1 MKFAK
6 YLQDETIPEWR
17 KAYMNYKQGKKHLKA
32 IERAFERAIEQ
43 RESALN
49 APTQDPFALSHQQT
63 AATDSTLSEPATNKR
78 SNSLRTHQP
87 NHQDL
92 DQDTDSP
99 SGATPIFSKGRDRN
113 RSYSSINIPSA
124 NASNQPSLKVDDDL
138 SVYSAV
144 TEVDGNAASG
154 SEAPVTKTPQRA
166 STMCNNMR
174 KNSQVF
180 KALTRRFTM
189 ANLPEHTRHPR
200 RIIVENNDLE
210 TVRSQLMPEEKAFF
224 DFLDDQLEMVD
235 TFYKEKEL
243 EAVTKLK
250 VIKQQLYVANEW
262 KRRYDVRKAKADAE
276 SRWYEAEWSRM
287 RNGIGNL
294 MRADTTLTEDVVIGP
309 LDSDPPHVGA
319 HPRSQACGFSTSS
332 GQGSAG
338 LRHRGNAKP
347 GVDPAV
353 RQEQMIQEDEEDRRQ
368 HLNHKVAR
376 TRIKTAL
383 SEFYRSL
390 EMLKNYKALNSTG
403 FAKIMKKFDK
413 TAGWKASK
421 AFEHSKLLPRYFM
434 TSTLLKDL
442 TVETEDLYINSFEQG
457 HRRRGM
463 AKLRIPDSK
472 NQTHHNTAIRVG
484 IYMGLALPLMV
495 QGLQSAFSK
504 ETQADIPYWDSLLL
518 VYAGLFLTILFGC
531 LFGLNMKVW
540 YKNKINYKFIFE
552 FDPRDNLDY
561 HEFFEIPVFF
571 MLLLSMALYF
581 DFGSRWTHHVA
592 TAYWPLILMSLV
604 TFILLCPLP
613 VFNYGAR
620 KWFLTSCWRIVAS
633 GFKSVEFRD
642 FFIADEM
649 NSLSYSIEQFEFAIC
664 AYVHHW
670 DDLPLYCKTSQ
681 MWITPFVTALP
692 PWFRFMQC
700 IRRFKD
706 TAEWFPHLVNA
717 GKYTSSLVTLFVYFA
732 FRHYGGNALKA
743 AYIFMAIVS
752 STYTFVWDV
761 YMDWGLF
768 RFGKYGG
775 AAYGHPF
782 LRPELVY
789 SKEWVYYMAIVLD
802 FVGRFAWVVRFM
814 PLNVDVMILSFSLAL
829 VEVLRRW
836 QWNFFRL
843 ENEHLNNCGQFR
855 AIKDIPL
862 PFHIH
867 YEDDTSEPEEFD
879 EEDGKQGQGDA
890 GTMDDQGV
898 KVVPLDRKS
907 SRASFKSSS
916 GGQGTAHG
924 GGDRQISVPSNNRR
938 GSLAPP
944 PEHPSVGRS
953 NTFVDAAMA
962 EAGFN
967 ESQREEMQRQTD
979 AVANKFFNRRD
990 FDTKMDDDEFL
1001 LRTSPRG
1008 RSRTRTG
1015 LGAPA
1020 NAMGPSPVGL
1030 GLNMEGD
1037 DGISTFDLPATA
1049 TPRQKTNIGARLF
1062 KRRDDSDDD
1071 FDYDT
1076 D

>member
-1 MKFAK
+1 M
-6 YLQDETIPEWR
+6 
-17 KAYMNYKQGKKHLKA
+17 
-32 IERAFERAIEQ
+32 
-43 RESALN
+43 
-49 APTQDPFALSHQQT
+49 
-63 AATDSTLSEPATNKR
+63 
-78 SNSLRTHQP
+78 
-87 NHQDL
+87 
-92 DQDTDSP
+92 
-99 SGATPIFSKGRDRN
+99 
-113 RSYSSINIPSA
+113 
-124 NASNQPSLKVDDDL
+124 
-138 SVYSAV
+138 

-154 SEAPVTKTPQRA
+154 SGSGSGSEAPIAKTPQRA
-166 STMCNNMR
+166 STMGNNMR

-180 KALTRRFTM
+180 KALTRRFTL
-189 ANLPEHTRHPR
+189 ANLPEHMSPR

-210 TVRSQLMPEEKAFF
+210 AVRDQLMPEEKAFF
-224 DFLDDQLEMVD
+224 DFMDDQLEMVD
-235 TFYKEKEL
+235 TFYKDKEL

-250 VIKQQLYVANEW
+250 VIKQQLFVANEW

-287 RNGIGNL
+287 RDGIGNL
-294 MRADTTLTEDVVIGP
+294 MRADTTLTENVVIGP
-309 LDSDPPHVGA
+309 LDSDPAHAGA
-319 HPRSQACGFSTSS
+319 HSRSEACGISTSA
-332 GQGSAG
+332 GQGSAKVTDG
-338 LRHRGNAKP
+338 LRHRGIAKP
-347 GVDPAV
+347 DVDPAV
-353 RQEQMIQEDEEDRRQ
+353 RQEQMILEDEEDRRQ

-376 TRIKTAL
+376 TRLKTAL

-421 AFEHSKLLPRYFM
+421 AFEHTKLRPRYFM
-434 TSTLLKDL
+434 TSTVLKDL
-442 TVETEDLYINSFEQG
+442 TVQAEDLYINSFEKG

-472 NQTHHNTAIRVG
+472 NQMHHNTAGRVG
-484 IYMGLALPLMV
+484 IYLGLALPLMV

-504 ETQADIPYWDSLLL
+504 ETQAEIPYWDSLLL

-531 LFGLNMKVW
+531 LFGINMRVW

-561 HEFFEIPVFF
+561 HEFFELPVFF

-581 DFGSRWTHHVA
+581 DFGSKWTHHVA
-592 TAYWPLILMSLV
+592 TAYWPLILMSLIA
-604 TFILLCPLP
+604 FLLFCPLP
-613 VFNYGAR
+613 IFNYGAR
-620 KWFLTSCWRIVAS
+620 RWFLTSIWRIVAS

-664 AYVHHW
+664 AYIHRW

-732 FRHYGGNALKA
+732 FRHYGSNALKV
-743 AYIFMAIVS
+743 AYIFVAIVS
-752 STYTFVWDV
+752 SSYTFVWDV

-789 SKEWVYYMAIVLD
+789 SKVWVYYMAIVLD

-814 PLNVDVMILSFSLAL
+814 PLNVDVTILSFSLAL

-862 PFHIH
+862 PFHIR
-867 YEDDTSEPEEFD
+867 YEGDTSEQEESD
-879 EEDGKQGQGDA
+879 EEDSSEQDQRVA
-890 GTMDDQGV
+890 GTTDGQSA

-907 SRASFKSSS
+907 SRATFKSSS
-916 GGQGTAHG
+916 GQGIGT
-924 GGDRQISVPSNNRR
+924 GGDSRVSVHSTNRR
-938 GSLAPP
+938 GSLAPGA
-944 PEHPSVGRS
+944 GRS

-967 ESQREEMQRQTD
+967 DTQREELQRQTD
-979 AVANKFFNRRD
+979 AAASKFFNRRD
-990 FDTKMDDDEFL
+990 FDTKMDDDGFL
-1001 LRTSPRG
+1001 PKTSPRG
-1008 RSRTRTG
+1008 LSRTRTG
-1015 LGAPA
+1015 LVASPD
-1020 NAMGPSPVGL
+1020 AMSPSPVGL
-1030 GLNMEGD
+1030 GLNVEGG
-1037 DGISTFDLPATA
+1037 GISTFDLPEAV
-1049 TPRQKTNIGARLF
+1049 TPRRKTRC
-1062 KRRDDSDDD
+1062 RSV
-1071 FDYDT
+1071 
-1076 D
+1076 

>member
-32 IERAFERAIEQ
+32 IERAIEQ
-43 RESALN
+43 RDVLN
-49 APTQDPFALSHQQT
+49 SPAQGPIALSHQQT
-63 AATDSTLSEPATNKR
+63 TATDATFSEPVTSRR

-92 DQDTDSP
+92 DPDTDSP
-99 SGATPIFSKGRDRN
+99 SGATPIFSKGRDHN

-124 NASNQPSLKVDDDL
+124 NANNQPSLNVDDDR

-154 SEAPVTKTPQRA
+154 SEAPITKAPQRG
-166 STMCNNMR
+166 STMGNNMR
-174 KNSQVF
+174 KNSQVI
-180 KALTRRFTM
+180 KALTRRFTL
-189 ANLPEHTRHPR
+189 ANLSEHTTRPR
-200 RIIVENNDLE
+200 RVIVENNDLE
-210 TVRSQLMPEEKAFF
+210 TVRDQLIPEEKAFF

-235 TFYKEKEL
+235 AFYKEKEL

-276 SRWYEAEWSRM
+276 NRWYEAEWSRM

-309 LDSDPPHVGA
+309 LDSDPAHAGA
-319 HPRSQACGFSTSS
+319 HPRSQACGFSTST
-332 GQGSAG
+332 GQGSADG

-347 GVDPAV
+347 DVDLAV
-353 RQEQMIQEDEEDRRQ
+353 RQEQMIREDEEDRRQ
-368 HLNHKVAR
+368 HLHHKVAR

-421 AFEHSKLLPRYFM
+421 AFEHTKLRPRYFM
-434 TSTLLKDL
+434 KSTVLKNL
-442 TVETEDLYINSFEQG
+442 TVETEDLYINAFEKG

-472 NQTHHNTAIRVG
+472 NQSYHNTAVRVG
-484 IYMGLALPLMV
+484 IYLGLALPLMV

-531 LFGLNMKVW
+531 LFGINMKVW

-561 HEFFEIPVFF
+561 HEFFEIPIFF
-571 MLLLSMALYF
+571 MLLLSMAIYF

-604 TFILLCPLP
+604 AFILLCPLP
-613 VFNYGAR
+613 IFNYGAR

-642 FFIADEM
+642 FFIADEL

-664 AYVHHW
+664 AYIHRW
-670 DDLPLYCKTSQ
+670 NDLPLYCKTSQ

-700 IRRFKD
+700 VRRFKD

-752 STYTFVWDV
+752 SSYTFVWDV
-761 YMDWGLF
+761 YMDWGLL

-789 SKEWVYYMAIVLD
+789 SKVWVYYMAIVLD

-814 PLNVDVMILSFSLAL
+814 PLNVDVTILSFSLAL

-862 PFHIH
+862 PFHIR
-867 YEDDTSEPEEFD
+867 YEGETSEPEDSD
-879 EEDGKQGQGDA
+879 EEDNGEEDQGDA
-890 GTMDDQGV
+890 GKTSDQNAN
-898 KVVPLDRKS
+898 VVPLDRKS
-907 SRASFKSSS
+907 SRATFKSSS
-916 GGQGTAHG
+916 GQGAP
-924 GGDRQISVPSNNRR
+924 SVHSNNIRR
-938 GSLAPP
+938 SSHAPP
-944 PEHPSVGRS
+944 PERPNVIRS

-967 ESQREEMQRQTD
+967 ESQRVELQRQTD
-979 AVANKFFNRRD
+979 SAASKFFNRRD
-990 FDTKMDDDEFL
+990 FDTKMDDDGL
-1001 LRTSPRG
+1001 LPRTSHRG
-1008 RSRTRTG
+1008 RSRTRTD
-1015 LGAPA
+1015 LGASPA
-1020 NAMGPSPVGL
+1020 NAMAPSPVGL
-1030 GLNMEGD
+1030 GLSMEGG
-1037 DGISTFDLPATA
+1037 GISTFDLPAAA

-1062 KRRDDSDDD
+1062 GRRHDSDDD
-1071 FDYDT
+1071 YDDDT
-1076 D
+1076 E

>member
-17 KAYMNYKQGKKHLKA
+17 KAYMNYKQGKKLLKA
-32 IERAFERAIEQ
+32 IEQAIEE
-43 RESALN
+43 RDALN
-49 APTQDPFALSHQQT
+49 SPAQGPIALSHQQT
-63 AATDSTLSEPATNKR
+63 TATDATFSEPATSRR

-87 NHQDL
+87 NYQDL
-92 DQDTDSP
+92 DPDTDSP
-99 SGATPIFSKGRDRN
+99 SGATPIFSKGRDHN

-124 NASNQPSLKVDDDL
+124 NANNQPSLNVDDDR

-154 SEAPVTKTPQRA
+154 SEAPITETPQRT
-166 STMCNNMR
+166 STVGNNMR
-174 KNSQVF
+174 KNGL
-180 KALTRRFTM
+180 KALTRRFTL
-189 ANLPEHTRHPR
+189 ANLPEHTTRPR

-210 TVRSQLMPEEKAFF
+210 TARDQLIPEEKAFF
-224 DFLDDQLEMVD
+224 DFLDDQLEKVD

-309 LDSDPPHVGA
+309 LDSGSAHAGA
-319 HPRSQACGFSTSS
+319 HPRSQACGFSKSA
-332 GQGSAG
+332 GQGSADG
-338 LRHRGNAKP
+338 LRHRRNAKP
-347 GVDPAV
+347 DVDPAV

-368 HLNHKVAR
+368 YLHHKVAR
-376 TRIKTAL
+376 TRIKTVL

-421 AFEHSKLLPRYFM
+421 AFELSKLRSRYFM
-434 TSTLLKDL
+434 NSTVLKDL
-442 TVETEDLYINSFEQG
+442 IVETEDLYINAFEKG

-472 NQTHHNTAIRVG
+472 KSYHNTAVRVG
-484 IYMGLALPLMV
+484 IYLGLALPLMV

-504 ETQADIPYWDSLLL
+504 ETQADIPYWQSLLL

-531 LFGLNMKVW
+531 LFGINMKVW

-571 MLLLSMALYF
+571 MLLLSMAIYF

-604 TFILLCPLP
+604 VFILLCPLP
-613 VFNYGAR
+613 IFNYGAR
-620 KWFLTSCWRIVAS
+620 KWFLISCWRIAAS

-642 FFIADEM
+642 FFIADEL

-664 AYVHHW
+664 AYIHRW

-692 PWFRFMQC
+692 SWLRFMQC
-700 IRRFKD
+700 IRRFRD

-743 AYIFMAIVS
+743 AFIFMAIVS
-752 STYTFVWDV
+752 SSYTFVWDV
-761 YMDWGLF
+761 YMDWGLL

-789 SKEWVYYMAIVLD
+789 SKVWVYYMAIVLD

-814 PLNVDVMILSFSLAL
+814 PLNVDVTILSFSLAL

-867 YEDDTSEPEEFD
+867 YEGDTSEPEDSD
-879 EEDGKQGQGDA
+879 EDNGEENQDDA
-890 GTMDDQGV
+890 GKTNAN
-898 KVVPLDRKS
+898 VVPLDRKS
-907 SRASFKSSS
+907 SRATFKSSS
-916 GGQGTAHG
+916 GQGAP
-924 GGDRQISVPSNNRR
+924 SVRSNNIRR
-938 GSLAPP
+938 GSQAPP
-944 PEHPSVGRS
+944 PERPSVIRS
-953 NTFVDAAMA
+953 NTFMDAAMA

-967 ESQREEMQRQTD
+967 ESQREELQRQTD
-979 AVANKFFNRRD
+979 AAASKFFNRRD
-990 FDTKMDDDEFL
+990 FDTKMDDDGHL
-1001 LRTSPRG
+1001 PSSSHRG
-1008 RSRTRTG
+1008 RSRTRTD
-1015 LGAPA
+1015 LSPA
-1020 NAMGPSPVGL
+1020 NAKAPSPVGL
-1030 GLNMEGD
+1030 GLSMESG
-1037 DGISTFDLPATA
+1037 GLSTFDLPAAA

-1062 KRRDDSDDD
+1062 GRRHDSDDD
-1071 FDYDT
+1071 YDDDT